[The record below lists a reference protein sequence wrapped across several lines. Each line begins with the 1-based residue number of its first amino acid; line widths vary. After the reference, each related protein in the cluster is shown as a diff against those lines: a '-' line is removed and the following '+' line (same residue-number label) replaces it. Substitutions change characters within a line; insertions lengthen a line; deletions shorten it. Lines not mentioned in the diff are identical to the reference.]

1 MKISRSTGYAL
12 LAVGYI
18 AKNQKKQGI
27 VLSQS
32 IAKEYKIPL
41 EYLLKILQQLVK
53 ANVLRSK
60 RGPRGG
66 FTLAKPPKKI
76 TMLQI
81 VEAVD
86 GPMVSQLNLKE
97 QAPKEKFSTR
107 SEQAYEKA
115 IAQAKAVFEKAKLSK
130 LLGVE
135 TGGTGST
142 GPRKK

>member
-1 MKISRSTGYAL
+1 MRISRSTGYAL

-18 AKNQKKQGI
+18 AKNQKEQGI
-27 VLSQS
+27 VLSQR
-32 IAKEYKIPL
+32 IAKAYKIPL
-41 EYLLKILQQLVK
+41 EYLLKILQQLVR

-86 GPMVSQLNLKE
+86 GPMISQLNLKE
-97 QAPKEKFSTR
+97 QAPREKFSAR

-115 IAQAKAVFEKAKLSK
+115 IAQAKAVFEKAKLAD
-130 LLGVE
+130 LLK
-135 TGGTGST
+135 
-142 GPRKK
+142 P